1 MLGKISE
8 HIVRKRRLILLLFGL
23 LTLLSILLVP
33 TVRVNYNMSKYLPED
48 MPTKEALMVM
58 EEEFGLGGTAQVMLT
73 EVSIV
78 EAKEIK
84 NRIAD
89 IKGVKSVT
97 WLDDIADITQ
107 PLEILDAELVEEY
120 YQENSA
126 LLLIEFT
133 EDDYS
138 LLTGSA
144 LEEIRQLA
152 KDKVMLRGPAVTAKA
167 MRETTSKEIIQI
179 VAFVLPVF
187 LLILILSTS
196 SWFESVLFIAVIGI
210 SVIINMG
217 TNFIF
222 GEVSF
227 MTQMSGAVLQF
238 AIAMDY
244 SIFLLHRFAEERA
257 SGAGVEEAM
266 KRALYKSF
274 TSISA
279 SALTT
284 VAGFVAL
291 IFMRYQIGMDM
302 GLVLAKGIL
311 LSLLS
316 VLLLLPAMTIYS
328 DRLIERTQH
337 RSFMPSFQG
346 FGRVAVKL
354 RYIILALVM
363 IIILP
368 AFRGQAANHF
378 LYGEA
383 SIALSEGTKQAQEEA
398 QISAIFGPY
407 NPMVL
412 LVPSGNIAKEAA
424 LADKLQH
431 LDTVDSIQALVT
443 IADSA
448 IAREM
453 LPDELVERFE
463 TSNYSRFILFLNTEI
478 EGEKAF
484 QAVDQVDALVASYY
498 GENYILV
505 GSSASV
511 RDIKTVVEEDFT
523 RVNMIS
529 ILAVGLILLFSFRSL
544 LLPVILVF
552 VIETS
557 VWINMSVPYFMN
569 STLNFIGYMIVSSV
583 QLGGTV
589 DYAILLTTRYLDN
602 RKTMVKREAASK
614 AISDAGGSILTSAAI
629 LGSAG
634 FILGGVSSIAGISE
648 LGILI
653 GRGALLSLLLVLIML
668 PLFLVLFD
676 QVNHWLSLKKE

>member
-1 MLGKISE
+1 MLEKISE
-8 HIVRKRRLILLLFGL
+8 HIVRKRRLILLLFSL

-48 MPTKEALMVM
+48 MPTKQALMVM

-107 PLEILDAELVEEY
+107 PLEIHDTELVEEY

-133 EDDYS
+133 DDDYS

-144 LEEIRQLA
+144 LEEIRQVA

-217 TNFIF
+217 TNLIF

-257 SGAGVEEAM
+257 SGAGIEEAM

-291 IFMRYQIGMDM
+291 MFMRYQIGMDM
-302 GLVLAKGIL
+302 GLVLAKGIF

-383 SIALSEGTKQAQEEA
+383 SIALSEGTKQAQEET

-431 LDTVDSIQALVT
+431 LDTVDNIQALVT

-453 LPDELVERFE
+453 LPDELVEKFE
-463 TSNYSRFILFLNTEI
+463 TPNYCRFILFLNTEI

-484 QAVDQVDALVASYY
+484 RAVDQVDALVASYY

-529 ILAVGLILLFSFRSL
+529 ILAVGLILLLSFRSL

-557 VWINMSVPYFMN
+557 VWINMSVPYFTN